1 MRLRNWIWISM
12 AAGPR
17 LAWWMALAYYGAP
30 VVVFVAIAFAALV
43 LIPKHIAVA
52 ILQQI
57 RLLLG

>member
-30 VVVFVAIAFAALV
+30 VLLIVALAVAALM
-43 LIPKHIAVA
+43 LIPKPIAVA
-52 ILQQI
+52 ILRQL